1 MMGDNLMAGLPAA
14 ATFRHIVR
22 PFTVGASVTKQQMA
36 EAVARRLGVSRSR
49 AAEIVDCFFG
59 QDGVI
64 AGELKRGGPVQIAG
78 FGRFELRRRAARS
91 GRNPRTGK
99 TIAIGAS
106 TVAAFRPGRVLKQL
120 VAKEGAGGNRRE
132 RAGTATVR

>member
-1 MMGDNLMAGLPAA
+1 MMGDNLMAALPGA
-14 ATFRHIVR
+14 ATSRHIVR
-22 PFTVGASVTKQQMA
+22 PFTGGAIVTKQQMA

-64 AGELKRGGPVQIAG
+64 ASELKRGGRVQIAG
-78 FGRFELRRRAARS
+78 FGRFELRRRAPRS
-91 GRNPRTGK
+91 GRNPRTGN

-106 TVAAFRPGRVLKQL
+106 TVAAFRPGSALKQL
-120 VAKEGAGGNRRE
+120 VAKTGTGGNRRE
-132 RAGTATVR
+132 RARTAH